1 MLDIF
6 LQYLSLLHW
15 LLDYAI
21 VLCRRL
27 QLTSLAVTFFSRLP
41 KRLGFLWHLTTEA
54 GSVGL
59 SLRQMKPLMNEW
71 HCNSRGSTY
80 KVYKLSIPPMWTH
93 WNFRILS
100 CCFGILLECHEKA
113 MVFAGDFNEDESG
126 PIVRSLDLKPG
137 DTAPWMECFFFR
149 IKFQNKRQNFPN
161 LSLSNVQLKQTL
173 ATARWMR
180 LSCLLMAFTLQIFM
194 IQSLGRFHNVHR
206 HLEPL

>member
-6 LQYLSLLHW
+6 LHYLSLLHW

-21 VLCRRL
+21 ALCKVV

-41 KRLGFLWHLTTEA
+41 KRLGFLRHLTTET

-59 SLRQMKPLMNEW
+59 SFRQMRQWSPWWMNDIVIHVEAPI
-71 HCNSRGSTY
+71 R
-80 KVYKLSIPPMWTH
+80 SISWV
-93 WNFRILS
+93 FLRCERIDISRILS

-137 DTAPWMECFFFR
+137 DTAPWMECFFFQNQVSEQKT
-149 IKFQNKRQNFPN
+149 KFPKSFP
-161 LSLSNVQLKQTL
+161 
-173 ATARWMR
+173 
-180 LSCLLMAFTLQIFM
+180 
-194 IQSLGRFHNVHR
+194 
-206 HLEPL
+206 